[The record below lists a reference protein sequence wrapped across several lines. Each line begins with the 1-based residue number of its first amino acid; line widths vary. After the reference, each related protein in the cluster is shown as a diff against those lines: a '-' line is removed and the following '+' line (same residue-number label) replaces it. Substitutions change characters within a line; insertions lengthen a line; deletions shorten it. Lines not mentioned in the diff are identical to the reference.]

1 MLLSVMV
8 YHKMVL
14 TPVCDACISEADC
27 DSVYAFSTASNPC
40 SAQACGIWSAVSCN
54 VCLESILNV
63 TCVLTQ
69 QHKMALQGS
78 LLASHTCTMLNTQQS
93 YNAQD
98 SGSIIRH
105 KGPIRGSRVQMCNV
119 YKGIIHG
126 YLTIMSAVWAALLPV
141 LER

>member
-1 MLLSVMV
+1 MHAYQKPIVTVSMHSAQQVILAVHRHVGLGVLFLVM
-8 YHKMVL
+8 
-14 TPVCDACISEADC
+14 
-27 DSVYAFSTASNPC
+27 YAF
-40 SAQACGIWSAVSCN
+40 
-54 VCLESILNV
+54 ESILNV

-69 QHKMALQGS
+69 QYKMALQGS

-105 KGPIRGSRVQMCNV
+105 KGAIRGSRVQMCDV
-119 YKGIIHG
+119 YKGITHG
-126 YLTIMSAVWAALLPV
+126 YLTILSAVWAALLPV